1 MIPFFR
7 KIRKKMADDNRPL
20 KYMRYAIGE
29 ILLVMVGILLALQV
43 NNWNNERSNRALEIK
58 YLKGIKADLQMDLI
72 NLKTFI
78 DDKELKYL
86 SAAQLLEMKD
96 PQTVSELDAL
106 DSIIW
111 NVFVWIRY
119 DQSTNTLDELI
130 GSGNLSLIKND
141 SIKSMIQNIKQT
153 NVMIQ
158 GGVEHMRREYDY
170 YLYDRSAAL
179 RELAPFVD
187 MHESVIR
194 DEKIKNFDLD
204 KNQLDILREQSS
216 AILNDLMFRNGL
228 KFAIGNNAG
237 MRKRCLDLY
246 ADVEKLIL
254 MINEELEIN

>member
-1 MIPFFR
+1 
-7 KIRKKMADDNRPL
+7 MADDNRPL

-43 NNWNNERSNRALEIK
+43 NNWNNERSNRALEVK

-72 NLKTFI
+72 NLKLFI

-86 SAAQLLEMKD
+86 SAVQLLEMED
-96 PQTVSELDAL
+96 PQTVSELEAL

-111 NVFVWIRY
+111 DVFAWIRY
-119 DQSTNTLDELI
+119 NQSTNTLDELI

-141 SIKSMIQNIKQT
+141 SIKALIQNIKQT
-153 NVMIQ
+153 NVKIQ

-187 MHESVIR
+187 MHETVTR
-194 DEKIKNFDLD
+194 DERIKNYNLT
-204 KNQLDILREQSS
+204 KTQLDVLRQQSH

-228 KFAIGNNAG
+228 KFAIGNN
-237 MRKRCLDLY
+237 MLMQKRCFGLY

-254 MINEELEIN
+254 MINQELEIN